1 MTPPVAPPPSP
12 GYGAPPPRKKMNWLW
27 WLLGCGCLLAILIIA
42 GAVYGGAK
50 LWKKTVLP
58 ELQKQQI
65 PTPTPPATE
74 ALKTMTIDE
83 PAKVPSTPA
92 VSQKPGKQAALKA
105 ALKATKRGNW
115 VAKVNYASA
124 DWQRVK
130 VWVGPPA
137 SEFLTS
143 ILLQWDSQKNAYRI
157 EKIEDISPDLPVVE
171 KPKRTETIPPK
182 KPAPKPV
189 ANQERTVSSSSS
201 SSSSSHMAPP
211 ATNRPTENTTPA
223 TSGPRPSRTRA
234 IAKCLAQAPESGWVA
249 KATNNSG
256 DWTECTVTIGPSA
269 AESVTQFR
277 LEWIPDK
284 HNYAIR
290 SRQSVGN

>member
-1 MTPPVAPPPSP
+1 MT
-12 GYGAPPPRKKMNWLW
+12 WLW
-27 WLLGCGCLLAILIIA
+27 WLLGCGCLLAILIIV
-42 GAVYGGAK
+42 GAIYGGTK
-50 LWKKTVLP
+50 LWQKTVLP

-65 PTPTPPATE
+65 PAPPEPTTQG
-74 ALKTMTIDE
+74 LQTTTVDE
-83 PAKVPSTPA
+83 PKKLPGTPA

-105 ALKATKRGNW
+105 ALKAAKGSKW

-137 SEFLTS
+137 SEFLAS

-157 EKIEDISPDLPVVE
+157 EKIEDISPDAPVVE
-171 KPKRTETIPPK
+171 KPKQTETAPAK

-201 SSSSSHMAPP
+201 SGSQVTPS
-211 ATNRPTENTTPA
+211 ATNRLPANTTPA
-223 TSGPRPSRTRA
+223 TTGPRPSRTRA
-234 IAKCLAQAPESGWVA
+234 VAKCLAQAPESGWVA

-269 AESVTQFR
+269 GESVTQFR